1 MATSTFDGDTTS
13 VTSVL
18 SEEAKNEVKQKLS
31 SVDYYVDINDRMY
44 FSGETDITK
53 LVLGT
58 LTAWG
63 IYDSTYLQVLLPAVR
78 CKEN

>member
-1 MATSTFDGDTTS
+1 MS
-13 VTSVL
+13 VTTVL
-18 SEEAKNEVKQKLS
+18 SEEAKNEVKSKLD

-58 LTAWG
+58 LTA
-63 IYDSTYLQVLLPAVR
+63 
-78 CKEN
+78 